1 MPRYSLATA
10 ALDRLNPVKSA
21 WYDSAGSA
29 TGCLPGT
36 RVKLLRD
43 IMAWFA
49 QDDGPPVYW
58 LKGLAGTGKTTI
70 ACSIA
75 ELAAQ
80 QGSLGATFF
89 FSRTDIARRNPLA
102 VIPTIAYRL
111 ARWRLELRWLVCAAV
126 DVHPDIAD
134 HRSVREQARRL
145 LAEAFSA
152 LSSPVPRV
160 LIVLDALDEC
170 DKVAN
175 VEGGELLPALFDCLG
190 ALSITAKILVTSRD
204 ETSIQRM
211 FAAEQA
217 DHPVQTLALHA
228 DIEAHL
234 VDADI
239 SLYLTDE
246 LGRIGQEEGKI
257 SWPPRDVI
265 EELVQ
270 RAGTLFVYAA
280 TVVKYIDTG
289 RTVSSLEDLL
299 AEVLAGDLHEA
310 EDRWQLDRL
319 YMQILMKASSSVGSY
334 SDRQRAQVLE
344 TVASLVLLQE
354 PLPIDVI
361 ARLVNKPRTLV
372 DSLGSVLWK
381 SNDETV
387 RLFHPSFA
395 DFVGDSKRCTG
406 LSFPTTERIVM
417 GVSFLVLPEEHHR
430 RLACRCLAVMNKHLR
445 YDIVGLEKPWI
456 SNDDISDLRKKLDL
470 CAPRELQYACE
481 FWAVHLAKAGRP
493 ESALL
498 TDLNAF
504 CQGHLLH
511 WLELLSLMGALSVV
525 LDYLPHA
532 LDWCQGGLLQC
543 ATRASGADITRQ
555 ADSVASTLSEIQ
567 VLLRDAGRLL
577 QVYRIPI
584 ESHALH
590 VYHSAMVTMPECAL
604 ASVSLSQ
611 LTSRGITRLVSP
623 GLRNWG
629 PDVRVFE
636 GHTGPVRSVAF
647 STDGKQIVSGS
658 WDTTV
663 RVWDA
668 QTGVQH
674 PVLKGHLDNV
684 DSVAFLTNGRQVIS
698 GSSDNTVRV
707 WDVQTGIQC
716 AVLEGHTSSV
726 ISVVFSMDGKQI
738 TSGSKDK
745 TVRIWDAQTG
755 AQRALLEGH
764 TDWVSSVAFSTDGK
778 QIASGS
784 RDQTIRVWDAHTGVQ
799 RAVLE
804 GHTDWVTSVAFT
816 SDCKQIVSGSWDNT
830 VRVWDAQ
837 TGIECAVLE
846 GHTSHV
852 TSVALS
858 KDGNQIVSGSHDKT
872 IRVWDAQTG
881 AQRAVFVGHA
891 HGVTSVAFSTDGQ
904 QIVSGANDNTVRVWN
919 VQTGVH
925 HAVLEGHMDIV
936 NEVAFST
943 DGKQIVSGSEDSTV
957 YVWDA
962 HTGVQRAVFEDH
974 IHLVSSVA
982 FSTDGKQ
989 IASGSWDKT
998 VRVSDTQMGVRR
1010 VVLEGHTD
1018 WVTSVTFS
1026 IDDKQIISG
1035 SFDNTVRVWDVQT
1048 GTQCAVL
1055 EGHTSHVT
1063 SVALSKDGNQ
1073 IVSGSHDKTIRVW
1086 DAQTGV
1092 QRAVLEGHTEPVSSV
1107 AFSADGKQIVSGS
1120 DDKTVRVWDAQ
1131 TGVECAVLEGH
1142 THYVTSVAFS
1152 TDGKQIVSTDWDG
1165 HIRMWS
1171 CDTSMSGQSN
1181 NRPTSH

>member
-1 MPRYSLATA
+1 
-10 ALDRLNPVKSA
+10 
-21 WYDSAGSA
+21 
-29 TGCLPGT
+29 
-36 RVKLLRD
+36 
-43 IMAWFA
+43 MAWFA
-49 QDDGPPVYW
+49 DDNGPPVYW

-111 ARWRLELRWLVCAAV
+111 ARWRLELRWLICAAV
-126 DVHPDIAD
+126 DLHPDIAD

-145 LAEAFSA
+145 LAEAFGA

-217 DHPVQTLALHA
+217 DHPVHTLALHA
-228 DIEAHL
+228 DIEPYL
-234 VDADI
+234 VDVDI
-239 SLYLTDE
+239 SLYLMDK
-246 LGRIGQEEGKI
+246 LGRIGQEEGEI

-310 EDRWQLDRL
+310 EHRWQLDRL
-319 YMQILMKASSSVGSY
+319 YTQILMKASSSVGSF
-334 SDRQRAQVLE
+334 SDRQRIQVLE

-361 ARLVNKPRTLV
+361 SRLVNKPRTLV
-372 DSLGSVLWK
+372 DSLGPVLWK

-395 DFVGDSKRCTG
+395 DFVGDSKRCAG
-406 LSFPTTERIVM
+406 LSFPTTERIETS
-417 GVSFLVLPEEHHR
+417 VSFLVLPEEHHR
-430 RLACRCLAVMNKHLR
+430 RLTCRCLAVMNKHLR

-498 TDLNAF
+498 TELNAF
-504 CQGHLLH
+504 CRGHLLH
-511 WLELLSLMGALSVV
+511 WLELLSLMGALSAV
-525 LDYLPHA
+525 LKYLPHA

-543 ATRASGADITRQ
+543 ATTIPGAEIIWQ
-555 ADSVASTLSEIQ
+555 ADSGPSTLSEIEA
-567 VLLRDAGRLL
+567 LLRDAGRLL

-590 VYHSAMVTMPECAL
+590 VYHSATVTMPECAL
-604 ASVSLSQ
+604 ATISLSQ
-611 LTSRGITRLVSP
+611 LTGRGITRLVSP
-623 GLRNWG
+623 GLRSWG

-636 GHTGPVRSVAF
+636 GHAGPVRSVAF
-647 STDGKQIVSGS
+647 SADDRLIVSGSWDWTVRVWDAQTGIECAVLEGHTNHVDCVAFSTNGRHVISGSRDRTVRVWDVQTGVQRAVLEGHTDEVTSVAFSADDKQIVSGS

-674 PVLKGHLDNV
+674 TLLRGHLNHV
-684 DSVAFLTNGRQVIS
+684 ESVAFSTNGRHVIS
-698 GSSDNTVRV
+698 GSSDNTV
-707 WDVQTGIQC
+707 
-716 AVLEGHTSSV
+716 
-726 ISVVFSMDGKQI
+726 
-738 TSGSKDK
+738 
-745 TVRIWDAQTG
+745 
-755 AQRALLEGH
+755 
-764 TDWVSSVAFSTDGK
+764 
-778 QIASGS
+778 
-784 RDQTIRVWDAHTGVQ
+784 
-799 RAVLE
+799 
-804 GHTDWVTSVAFT
+804 
-816 SDCKQIVSGSWDNT
+816 
-830 VRVWDAQ
+830 
-837 TGIECAVLE
+837 
-846 GHTSHV
+846 
-852 TSVALS
+852 
-858 KDGNQIVSGSHDKT
+858 
-872 IRVWDAQTG
+872 
-881 AQRAVFVGHA
+881 
-891 HGVTSVAFSTDGQ
+891 
-904 QIVSGANDNTVRVWN
+904 
-919 VQTGVH
+919 
-925 HAVLEGHMDIV
+925 
-936 NEVAFST
+936 
-943 DGKQIVSGSEDSTV
+943 
-957 YVWDA
+957 
-962 HTGVQRAVFEDH
+962 
-974 IHLVSSVA
+974 
-982 FSTDGKQ
+982 
-989 IASGSWDKT
+989 
-998 VRVSDTQMGVRR
+998 
-1010 VVLEGHTD
+1010 
-1018 WVTSVTFS
+1018 
-1026 IDDKQIISG
+1026 
-1035 SFDNTVRVWDVQT
+1035 
-1048 GTQCAVL
+1048 
-1055 EGHTSHVT
+1055 
-1063 SVALSKDGNQ
+1063 
-1073 IVSGSHDKTIRVW
+1073 RVW

-1131 TGVECAVLEGH
+1131 TGVECAVLAGH